1 MALSS
6 QTAVYMVT
14 HGHVAQTKR
23 VIEVLHKTGGEKHH
37 LYVADSGSGD
47 EMYQMLNG
55 LKDEGKI
62 HWLRTFSDN
71 VGQNIGANTC
81 LDAIFED
88 GQYEWIVCWSADVE
102 PKTRRLLKKLVRAMR
117 MFKLAGV
124 DVVAAP
130 LVKGSGQPV
139 PLSLS
144 GDDIGFPYF
153 EAEVLKGYVR
163 GHPISIFKDWRFNE
177 YGALAMGEANEM
189 KERAMALNLGCVVIQ
204 NLTCKHLGDEPGFIE
219 RHVGYGL

>member
-1 MALSS
+1 MGSNS

-14 HGHVAQTKR
+14 HGHVAQVKR

-47 EMYQMLNG
+47 EMHKTLTG
-55 LKDEGKI
+55 LKEAGKI

-71 VGQNIGANTC
+71 VGQNIGANAC
-81 LDAIFED
+81 VDAIFED
-88 GQYEWIVCWSADVE
+88 GQYEWIVCWSPDVE

-124 DVVAAP
+124 EVIVSP
-130 LVKGSGQPV
+130 LVKGGGQPI

-153 EAEVLKGYVR
+153 EAELLKGYVR
-163 GHPISIFKDWRFNE
+163 ACPISLFKGWRFNE
-177 YGALAMGEANEM
+177 YGALAMGESLEM
-189 KERAMALNLGCVVIQ
+189 KERAMELNLGCVVIQ
-204 NLTCKHLGDEPGFIE
+204 NLECKHLGGEPGFYE